1 MGRSGMRC
9 DLSCCR
15 LVAKGTSRLCSGLG
29 WVVVLSVHGIWSLG
43 SARAAMMASS
53 RCCAAWLA
61 QRGTPKTQPSAR
73 AGLSGLAVLLVSCQG
88 LDPAHLMSA
97 KFTTF
102 FFKREKN
109 RFIFKMAHSVFNFL
123 SSVEIKTSAWKE
135 GPLPHKIDIN
145 YDAVKDQAV
154 HTHCRT
160 TKPRPLCAGS
170 A

>member
-1 MGRSGMRC
+1 MRC

-15 LVAKGTSRLCSGLG
+15 LVAEGTSRLCSGLG
-29 WVVVLSVHGIWSLG
+29 CGAFSAWHLVSGVSEGCYDGEQSLLCCLAG
-43 SARAAMMASS
+43 PKRHPKNAAISTG
-53 RCCAAWLA
+53 RPLC
-61 QRGTPKTQPSAR
+61 
-73 AGLSGLAVLLVSCQG
+73 GLAVLLVSCQG

-102 FFKREKN
+102 FFKREKI